1 MMMNPI
7 SKNRIWK
14 KVLTY
19 MMLTTSRMLHYSS
32 KSSLYEHII
41 FLVAT
46 IDVKKNIY
54 DLSCNK
60 FDTQIAV
67 VENQGMFDSVQ
78 ESSVRLYDVGRRRDD
93 EDEGVSWIYVLVYN
107 TIQRKYCIISLIHYC
122 CCIISV

>member
-1 MMMNPI
+1 MMLNLI

-14 KVLTY
+14 VLTY
-19 MMLTTSRMLHYSS
+19 VTLTTSRMLHYSR
-32 KSSLYEHII
+32 KVNYMNILFFFI
-41 FLVAT
+41 AT

-93 EDEGVSWIYVLVYN
+93 EDEGVSWIYILVYN
-107 TIQRKYCIISLIHYC
+107 IIQRIYCIINLIQYC
-122 CCIISV
+122 YIISV

>member
-1 MMMNPI
+1 
-7 SKNRIWK
+7 
-14 KVLTY
+14 LF
-19 MMLTTSRMLHYSS
+19 
-32 KSSLYEHII
+32 
-41 FLVAT
+41 FLAAT

-93 EDEGVSWIYVLVYN
+93 EDEGVSWNYILFHN
-107 TIQRKYCIISLIHYC
+107 QNFAW
-122 CCIISV
+122 

>member
-1 MMMNPI
+1 MMMNLN

-14 KVLTY
+14 KVLAYVT
-19 MMLTTSRMLHYSS
+19 LTTSGMLHCSS
-32 KSSLYEHII
+32 KSEWYEHII
-41 FLVAT
+41 LLVAT

-93 EDEGVSWIYVLVYN
+93 EDEGVSWIYILVYN
-107 TIQRKYCIISLIHYC
+107 TVQRKYCIISLIQC
-122 CCIISV
+122 CYCIISV